1 MKKMFL
7 YDSEGYEVIA
17 CQLMEESRCG
27 EPQLVVV
34 TPGKPVTSLETFMD
48 DTDTKE
54 MLFLC
59 EDGETVPSK
68 RVVRM
73 LSPLI
78 KDQDET
84 PMTDLIHEMDK
95 LGIKRSKDP
104 VSIFMIAYKSNDP
117 DDDKTYNLSV
127 FLDDNEMPI
136 RLKKSF
142 YSLDILLESLTFF
155 HHAIIEEAEIDLSI
169 RIHFLGTNKDEV
181 PESVRYMFD
190 KIHFSHEK

>member
-48 DTDTKE
+48 D
-54 MLFLC
+54 
-59 EDGETVPSK
+59 
-68 RVVRM
+68 
-73 LSPLI
+73 
-78 KDQDET
+78 
-84 PMTDLIHEMDK
+84 
-95 LGIKRSKDP
+95 
-104 VSIFMIAYKSNDP
+104 
-117 DDDKTYNLSV
+117 
-127 FLDDNEMPI
+127 NEMPI

-155 HHAIIEEAEIDLSI
+155 HHAIIEDAEINLSI
-169 RIHFLGTNKDEV
+169 RIHFLGTKKDEV
-181 PESVRYMFD
+181 PESVLYMFD